1 MAAITAFPIIP
12 DTMHGAFGTEIEY
25 EAASDILGGQ
35 VVKVTS
41 GQIAPATAA
50 TDAIVGVALYDI
62 PAGTVGAVRVV
73 GVVRCANA
81 TDGTSIAA
89 GALVTAST
97 LGGIAAATTGKV
109 IGVAL
114 EAIAGNGTGRV
125 ALAISLC
132 PAS

>member
-25 EAASDILGGQ
+25 EAVSDVLGGQ
-35 VVKVTS
+35 VVKVSS
-41 GQIAPATAA
+41 GKIAPATAA

-81 TDGTSIAA
+81 TDGTAIAA

-97 LGGIAAATTGKV
+97 LGGIAAASTGKV
-109 IGVAL
+109 LGVAL
-114 EAIAGNGTGRV
+114 EAIAGNGTGLV
-125 ALAISLC
+125 AIGVSLC

>member
-1 MAAITAFPIIP
+1 MAAISAFPEIP
-12 DTMHGAFGTEIEY
+12 NTMHGAFGTEIEY
-25 EAASDILGGQ
+25 EAVSDVLGGQ

-41 GQIAPATAA
+41 GKIAPATAS
-50 TDAIVGVALYDI
+50 TDAIIGVALYDI

-81 TDGTSIAA
+81 TDGTAIAA

-97 LGGIAAATTGKV
+97 LGGVVAATTGKV
-109 IGVAL
+109 LGVAL
-114 EAIAGNGTGRV
+114 DAIAGNGTGRV
-125 ALAISLC
+125 AIAVSLC

>member
-1 MAAITAFPIIP
+1 MAAISAFPEIP
-12 DTMHGAFGTEIEY
+12 NTMHGAFGTEIEY
-25 EAASDILGGQ
+25 EAVSDVLGGQ

-41 GQIAPATAA
+41 GKIAPATSA
-50 TDAIVGVALYDI
+50 TDAIIGVALYDI

-81 TDGTSIAA
+81 TDGTAIAA

-97 LGGIAAATTGKV
+97 LGGVVAATTGKV
-109 IGVAL
+109 LGVAL
-114 EAIAGNGTGRV
+114 DAIAGNGTGRV
-125 ALAISLC
+125 AIAVSLC